1 MAGCLL
7 IQPLIGQDADIV
19 FLPQRR
25 EEQNKQARNIH
36 CITDIE
42 ATNFKQKVVN
52 TKGYTEA
59 IFLSLNEIQKF
70 ILPSNRIEFEQ
81 FEYLFGYLRERAM
94 LGWWILKAKLE
105 FIQMNVE
112 SSLCN
117 LCK

>member
-59 IFLSLNEIQKF
+59 FFLSLNENQKIIF
-70 ILPSNRIEFEQ
+70 RSNRIEFEQ
-81 FEYLFGYLRERAM
+81 FEYLFGYLREQCLA
-94 LGWWILKAKLE
+94 GGY
-105 FIQMNVE
+105 
-112 SSLCN
+112 
-117 LCK
+117 